1 MFHTELTAF
10 ERIVVYLVMSLIGLF
25 GIYIVFIII
34 DMMKNRSNKKA
45 IKKDKPKEKIKSI
58 KHVVSK
64 QAIKQ
69 TDSVIKKAVL
79 FKKPK
84 LFDPLSWTSLK
95 LWKNF
100 IKDRLKL
107 HKTVLIHMELSNGN
121 WRSFL
126 VVPEDGG
133 FRYGNNFYCLDPDP
147 DMKVYNMDAKHYQ
160 YWFHEAYS
168 LPIKYK
174 LPIQDVQKLFTK
186 GEPKEIELS
195 TNPSVL
201 RKLIDSD
208 MAEGVLSGTEL
219 HAFFKRVQ
227 VMIFI
232 VLIVVGITFLLL
244 LWQSGLLDNLAQI
257 GKGQ

>member
-1 MFHTELTAF
+1 MFHVELTAF

-34 DMMKNRSNKKA
+34 DMIKNRSNKKA
-45 IKKDKPKEKIKSI
+45 IKKVKPKEKIKSI
-58 KHVVSK
+58 KHIASK
-64 QAIKQ
+64 QVKKE
-69 TDSVIKKAVL
+69 TDSIIKKAVL

-100 IKDRLKL
+100 IMDRLKL
-107 HKTVLIHMELSNGN
+107 HKTVLIHMELNNGN

-133 FRYGNNFYCLDPDP
+133 FRYGKNFYSLDPDP

-174 LPIQDVQKLFTK
+174 LPVQDVQKLFTV

-232 VLIVVGITFLLL
+232 VMIIVALIFMFV
-244 LWQSGLLDNLAQI
+244 LWQSGVLDNLAQI
-257 GKGQ
+257 GKG